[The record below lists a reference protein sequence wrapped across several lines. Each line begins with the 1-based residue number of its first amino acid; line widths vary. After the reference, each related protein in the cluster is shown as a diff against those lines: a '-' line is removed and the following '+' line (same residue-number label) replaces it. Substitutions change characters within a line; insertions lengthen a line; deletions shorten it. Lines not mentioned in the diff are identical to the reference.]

1 MRLETIPLI
10 IGGIV
15 ALIGLGILIDAWVPE
30 QVPGTHERRRR
41 PRTERSLGGE
51 ATIGLGVL
59 CIAAAILGRD
69 TWDYVNVAVIA
80 GIVLLVLGAWANRR
94 YMRDRLTN
102 RGALRRA
109 DTPAGMRKNERPDP
123 DAPPPPGTRI
133 R

>member
-1 MRLETIPLI
+1 VRLETIPLI

-15 ALIGLGILIDAWVPE
+15 ALIGLGLLADSWTADR
-30 QVPGTHERRRR
+30 VPGVRERRRS

-80 GIVLLVLGAWANRR
+80 GAVLILLGAWSNRR
-94 YMRDRLTN
+94 YLRDRITN

-109 DTPAGMRKNERPDP
+109 ETPSGMRKNERPDP
-123 DAPPPPGTRI
+123 EAPPPPSARI

>member
-10 IGGIV
+10 IGGII
-15 ALIGLGILIDAWVPE
+15 ALIGLGLLVDAWTPE
-30 QVPGTHERRRR
+30 QVPGTRERRRR

-51 ATIGLGVL
+51 AAIGLGVL
-59 CIAAAILGRD
+59 CIAAAVLGRD

-80 GIVLLVLGAWANRR
+80 GAVLILLGGWSNRR
-94 YMRDRLTN
+94 YLRDRISN

-109 DTPAGMRKNERPDP
+109 ETKTGMRRNERPDP
-123 DAPPPPGTRI
+123 DAPTPPNTRI

>member
-1 MRLETIPLI
+1 VRLETIPLI
-10 IGGIV
+10 IGVII
-15 ALIGLGILIDAWVPE
+15 ALIGLGLLVDAWIPE
-30 QVPGTHERRRR
+30 QIPGTRERRRR

-69 TWDYVNVAVIA
+69 TWDYVNVAIIA
-80 GIVLLVLGAWANRR
+80 GAALILAGGWTNRR
-94 YMRDRLTN
+94 YLRDRISN

-109 DTPAGMRKNERPDP
+109 ETEAGMRKNERPDP
-123 DAPPPPGTRI
+123 EAPPPPSNRI